1 MIELKNEVDIRDFV
15 RGSTFM
21 GTGGGGP
28 QTTGLKFLMDDI
40 QEGRKISWINASE
53 IPDDAWTCVPYYM
66 GSIAPMVPETE
77 IKMKSMGL
85 TEEKVERVLIKAVE
99 ELQNYMGIEFD
110 AVVPVEL
117 GGINTPA
124 PVDAAIRMGI
134 PIVDGD
140 YAGRAVPEV
149 IQASPVLFG
158 RKLSPI
164 VSCDKWGNVVILKD
178 TVNNTMLETF
188 GKVVSTAAFVICGQ
202 CGIALRGREMKEAII
217 PGTLTRCYQ
226 IGKAIREAR
235 ENGGNQIASA
245 IEATN
250 GFLLFKGKV
259 IKKEWEDREGYL
271 YGTSTIEGIDEFKG
285 KQYRIWYKNEN
296 HISWLDGKP
305 HVMSPDLIEVVELDT
320 AEPITNTDLKEKD
333 MVAVIGMSNEK
344 YRSELGLSLMGPG
357 HFGFDLD
364 YVPIE
369 RIMEL

>member
-149 IQASPVLFG
+149 IQASPKG
-158 RKLSPI
+158 YCKQHHARDIRKSRKH
-164 VSCDKWGNVVILKD
+164 SC
-178 TVNNTMLETF
+178 
-188 GKVVSTAAFVICGQ
+188 ICH
-202 CGIALRGREMKEAII
+202 LR
-217 PGTLTRCYQ
+217 
-226 IGKAIREAR
+226 
-235 ENGGNQIASA
+235 
-245 IEATN
+245 
-250 GFLLFKGKV
+250 
-259 IKKEWEDREGYL
+259 
-271 YGTSTIEGIDEFKG
+271 
-285 KQYRIWYKNEN
+285 
-296 HISWLDGKP
+296 
-305 HVMSPDLIEVVELDT
+305 
-320 AEPITNTDLKEKD
+320 
-333 MVAVIGMSNEK
+333 AVWHC
-344 YRSELGLSLMGPG
+344 P
-357 HFGFDLD
+357 
-364 YVPIE
+364 
-369 RIMEL
+369 